1 VILMTFETPNFTFNS
16 ISKTKPEAEKT
27 IRAYWRIHCET
38 TGADINYFDISA
50 VRFDKINF
58 GEVLCR

>member
-1 VILMTFETPNFTFNS
+1 MILMTFETPNFTFNS
-16 ISKTKPEAEKT
+16 VSKTKQEAEKT

-38 TGADINYFDISA
+38 TGAALDYFDINA
-50 VRFDKINF
+50 VRFDEINF